1 MANYKV
7 VNNVRVQLTPEEE
20 VEFAADEKKAA
31 EEAPIREMNIIRDMR
46 NEKLAETDWMA
57 NSDLTMSEE
66 WKTYRQAL
74 RDITNTSHKFVATG
88 HPLGTLDIDWP
99 IKPA

>member
-46 NEKLAETDWMA
+46 NE
-57 NSDLTMSEE
+57 
-66 WKTYRQAL
+66 
-74 RDITNTSHKFVATG
+74 
-88 HPLGTLDIDWP
+88 
-99 IKPA
+99 